1 MITKSPEQLHEMGTT
16 GFKYVQEN
24 YSWDNISKKVLAVLN
39 NIINKEPIPLNP

>member
-1 MITKSPEQLHEMGTT
+1 MGTT